1 MKRKIAPLFLV
12 NAAFLGLVGFNI
24 RASEP
29 VKLVAETNHS
39 TIQFSVPISNGL
51 TRITGKFNEFSID
64 VELVDNDITK
74 SRIVA
79 VIKVNSINTGIPSRD
94 EDLKTADFFDVE
106 KFPEITF
113 TSDKIVKEGSGYVA
127 KGQFQMHGITKP
139 MELRFKIT
147 GQSDN
152 GVIGFTSRSS
162 LKRSDFNVGT
172 EFKHTTEDN
181 FISDEIGVE
190 IDFWTKKPKEK
201 N

>member
-64 VELVDNDITK
+64 VELGDNDITK

-113 TSDKIVKEGSGYVA
+113 TSDKIVKEGNGYVA